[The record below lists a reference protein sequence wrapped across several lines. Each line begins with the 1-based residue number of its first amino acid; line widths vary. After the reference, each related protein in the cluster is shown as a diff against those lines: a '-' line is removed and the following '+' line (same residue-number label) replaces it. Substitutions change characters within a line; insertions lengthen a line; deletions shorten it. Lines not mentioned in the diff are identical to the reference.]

1 MSKDTGQLSRTGLA
15 RRLRGLVRKYPGLV
29 FVATPCLAAAVIVSL
44 VWSPAG
50 SSGNASATAP
60 VDVTTVAQDRPAPQ
74 FDLPLLSGSRRLA
87 LHSLRGNVV
96 VLNFWAS
103 WCNVCHQDAPVL
115 RRLAGA
121 YRHSDVT
128 FVGVDHGDVSSAARA
143 FVRRN
148 DLTYPTVV
156 DPGDLLRR
164 YGGIGLPM
172 TYVIDRAGRI
182 RYQTT
187 GSIDS
192 DQLRRAIEHAAAL
205 RSP

>member
-1 MSKDTGQLSRTGLA
+1 M
-15 RRLRGLVRKYPGLV
+15 
-29 FVATPCLAAAVIVSL
+29 
-44 VWSPAG
+44 
-50 SSGNASATAP
+50 
-60 VDVTTVAQDRPAPQ
+60 
-74 FDLPLLSGSRRLA
+74 
-87 LHSLRGNVV
+87 H
-96 VLNFWAS
+96 
-103 WCNVCHQDAPVL
+103 
-115 RRLAGA
+115 
-121 YRHSDVT
+121 
-128 FVGVDHGDVSSAARA
+128 
-143 FVRRN
+143 N